1 MSSVKLRLDDIIEK
15 RDNPIKA
22 FLFDLDGTLIDSKEG
37 IIETLTNFLNFKGN
51 NVKKEQIRKL
61 FGTPI
66 EVIFRTMVPGIEE
79 DEVWNYVKEVREVY
93 AKNHLQITKAFPEV
107 KGLLKALQDK
117 GYRLG
122 VASTKLKKFV
132 VEALEHFEM
141 LSFFEEVISGYEV
154 ENHKPAPDILLE
166 ITKRM
171 NVSPSESVYI
181 GDAPSDI
188 EAGKKAGTITIAV
201 LTGSH
206 TEEKFKDV
214 QPDFIIPSLDFLRVE

>member
-1 MSSVKLRLDDIIEK
+1 MENRIITLNDILSK
-15 RDNPIKA
+15 RKNIKA
-22 FLFDLDGTLIDSKEG
+22 FLFDLDGTLVNSREG
-37 IIETLTNFLNFKGN
+37 IIETLTNFLHSKGKN
-51 NVKKEQIRKL
+51 IQKEQIRKM

-66 EVIFRTMVPGIEE
+66 EVIFRTIVPNIEE

-93 AKNHLQITKAFPEV
+93 AKNHLQITETFPEA
-107 KGLLKALQDK
+107 KDLLKMLLEK

-132 VEALEHFEM
+132 VEALEHFD
-141 LSFFEEVISGYEV
+141 LLPFFEEVVSGYEV

-171 NVSPSESVYI
+171 NISPSESVYI

-188 EAGKKAGTITIAV
+188 EAGKKAGTMTIAV

-206 TEEKFKDV
+206 TEEKFRDV
-214 QPDFIIPSLDFLRVE
+214 QPDFVIPNLKFLKLE